1 MSTKIPDADAYHLLA
16 KYNIPVVKWG
26 LAKDI
31 DEAEFVI
38 ENSGLP
44 AVLKIDSPDIIHKLS
59 LGCVAFV
66 YNRDELAKKFKD
78 IMTNAKKLTSNI
90 NGIIVQELVSGVE
103 SILGAKYDEQFGNV
117 VMFGSG
123 GTFTEILDDV
133 SFRLV
138 PLRKQDALSMIEDT
152 KIVKILEK
160 KNISKDAIVEVLM
173 NVSKL
178 VEKENIKEL
187 DINPLFLSSDKLVAA
202 DVRIMK

>member
-1 MSTKIPDADAYHLLA
+1 MKIPDADAYRLLT

-26 LAKDI
+26 LARNLH
-31 DEAEFVI
+31 ELEMAV
-38 ENSGLP
+38 ENTGLP
-44 AVLKIDSPDIIHKLS
+44 VAIKIDSPDIIHKLS
-59 LGCVAFV
+59 QGCVAFAHTHE
-66 YNRDELAKKFKD
+66 ELASAYKSV
-78 IMTNAKKLTSNI
+78 MTNAKKLTSNI
-90 NGIIVQELVSGVE
+90 NGVIVQEYITGIE
-103 SILGAKYDEQFGNV
+103 SILGAKLDEQFGHV

-138 PLRKQDALSMIEDT
+138 PLTRTDAISMIEDT

-160 KNISKDAIVEVLM
+160 KGIKKEAIADVLL

-178 VEKENIKEL
+178 VDKEAVKEL
-187 DINPLFLSSDKLVAA
+187 DINPLFLGDRLIAA